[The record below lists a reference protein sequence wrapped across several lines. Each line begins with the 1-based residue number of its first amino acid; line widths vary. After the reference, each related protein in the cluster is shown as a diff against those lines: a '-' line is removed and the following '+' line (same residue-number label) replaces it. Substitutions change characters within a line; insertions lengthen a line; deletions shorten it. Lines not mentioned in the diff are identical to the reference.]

1 MNGAIVA
8 KAGQVPQYTFF
19 PDPVPGNHKQI
30 VKVKAA
36 AIHPIVKA
44 IVAGQHYSAGG
55 DQPFVAG
62 VDGTGVLED
71 GTRVYFGGLRK
82 PYGTMAEYGV
92 ADKNW
97 CVPLPDGIS
106 DSMAAAIFNP
116 AMSSW
121 LALSHRGQLQPG
133 ETVLILGAT
142 GAAGKL
148 AVQIAKELGA
158 GKVIAA
164 GRNKAV
170 LAQLPALGAD
180 ECIALD
186 QSPEDLIKA
195 FAAQSYDVVI
205 DYLWGAPVSALI
217 AAITGKELMKEAP
230 RTRLVQV
237 GAMAGS
243 HISLPAEALRSS
255 RLEILGSGGGSV
267 APEAIFKA
275 FPEVMKRAAAGK
287 LVIDLV
293 EMPLREVAAAWN
305 METTNGSRIVLLPG
319 ENR

>member
-1 MNGAIVA
+1 MNGAIVDQ
-8 KAGQVPQYTFF
+8 AGQVPQYKFF
-19 PDPVPGNHKQI
+19 PDPIPGSNELL
-30 VKVKAA
+30 VKVSAA

-44 IVAGQHYSAGG
+44 IVAGQHYSGG
-55 DQPFVAG
+55 SEQPFVAG

-82 PYGTMAEYGV
+82 PYGTMADYGV
-92 ADKNW
+92 VDKKW
-97 CVPLPDGIS
+97 CIPLPDGIS

-121 LALSHRGQLQPG
+121 LALNYRGQLQPG

-148 AVQIAKELGA
+148 AVQIAKALGA

-186 QSPEDLIKA
+186 QSPEALLKA

-205 DYLWGAPVSALI
+205 DYLWGEPVSTLI
-217 AAITGKELMKEAP
+217 TAITGKELMKEGP

-243 HISLPAEALRSS
+243 NISLPAEALRSS
-255 RLEILGSGGGSV
+255 RLEILGSGGGSI
-267 APEAIFKA
+267 APEAIFKS
-275 FPEVMKRAAAGK
+275 FPEIMKCAAAGK
-287 LVIDLV
+287 LQIDLV
-293 EMPLREVAAAWN
+293 EMPLGEVAAAWN
-305 METTNGSRIVLLPG
+305 LETANGSRIVLLP
-319 ENR
+319 